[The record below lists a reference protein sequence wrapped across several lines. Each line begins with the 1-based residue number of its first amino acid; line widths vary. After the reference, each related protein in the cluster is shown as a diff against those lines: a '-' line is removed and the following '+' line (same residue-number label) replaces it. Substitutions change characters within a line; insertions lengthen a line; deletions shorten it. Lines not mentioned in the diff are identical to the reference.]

1 MSPMS
6 PHAAPPQAFRFAQ
19 LSSGAR
25 IAWTR
30 TGAPTAP
37 TLVRV
42 THWLTNV
49 EYDLRSP
56 LWRPWVERLSRSF
69 GLVRYDERGCG
80 LSGDDPRPRGLEPW
94 VEELEAVIDAA
105 VDASREPKV
114 ALLGASGA
122 AAIAIAYA
130 MRHPERVSHVV
141 LLGGQLHG
149 ALHRCSTP
157 QDRAFLEAQWRL
169 VELGWGRDDPAVR
182 EFFSSRFVPAA
193 SPEVRDGIN
202 EQQRRSCD
210 GPRAADI
217 MRARAEVDV
226 RAMAPLV
233 KAPTLVLHCEG
244 DRVTPI
250 ALGREI
256 AASIPGAHFESLA
269 TDNHIPLGH
278 EPAFDRF
285 CDAVV
290 EFVIGT
296 GRLPRLTPR
305 ERALAGLVAQGLDNA
320 QIAARLGVADKT
332 VRNALSA
339 LYVKLGVDSRARAV
353 ARSRDL
359 GL

>member
-141 LLGGQLHG
+141 LLGGYLHG
-149 ALHRCSTP
+149 ALHRCSSP
-157 QDRAFLEAQWRL
+157 QDRAFLEA
-169 VELGWGRDDPAVR
+169 
-182 EFFSSRFVPAA
+182 
-193 SPEVRDGIN
+193 
-202 EQQRRSCD
+202 
-210 GPRAADI
+210 
-217 MRARAEVDV
+217 
-226 RAMAPLV
+226 
-233 KAPTLVLHCEG
+233 
-244 DRVTPI
+244 
-250 ALGREI
+250 
-256 AASIPGAHFESLA
+256 
-269 TDNHIPLGH
+269 
-278 EPAFDRF
+278 
-285 CDAVV
+285 
-290 EFVIGT
+290 
-296 GRLPRLTPR
+296 
-305 ERALAGLVAQGLDNA
+305 
-320 QIAARLGVADKT
+320 
-332 VRNALSA
+332 
-339 LYVKLGVDSRARAV
+339 
-353 ARSRDL
+353 
-359 GL
+359 

>member
-1 MSPMS
+1 MS

-30 TGAPTAP
+30 TGPPTAP

-42 THWLTNV
+42 AHWLTNV

-80 LSGDDPRPRGLEPW
+80 MSGDDPRPRGLEPW
-94 VEELEAVIDAA
+94 VEELEAVVDAA

-114 ALLGASGA
+114 ALLGVSGG

-141 LLGGQLHG
+141 LLGGYLHG
-149 ALHRCSTP
+149 ALHRGSTP
-157 QDRAFLEAQWRL
+157 QDRAFLDAQWRL

-217 MRARAEVDV
+217 MRARAGLDV
-226 RAMAPLV
+226 RALAPHFQARLHALRDIPLV
-233 KAPTLVLHCEG
+233 VDTRGIGLLGCVECTVRGVERNGMTPLEHLAFDADLGARIDRHCQ
-244 DRVTPI
+244 
-250 ALGREI
+250 ALGLMLRPIVNQCVFSPALIITHEQIDQMFDIMREGI
-256 AASIPGAHFESLA
+256 
-269 TDNHIPLGH
+269 
-278 EPAFDRF
+278 
-285 CDAVV
+285 
-290 EFVIGT
+290 
-296 GRLPRLTPR
+296 
-305 ERALAGLVAQGLDNA
+305 
-320 QIAARLGVADKT
+320 
-332 VRNALSA
+332 VRTLH
-339 LYVKLGVDSRARAV
+339 DIE
-353 ARSRDL
+353 RDL
-359 GL
+359 GYRVEPLKVAA